1 MSDAKDEC
9 PHGLSRLALAE
20 VGMECPECR
29 GRNRVTLTIEWMAAL
44 AKLGVKGGLDIT
56 IEAAP
61 DEWAAWEKLASN
73 GGLEVAGPTWL
84 LEMWGP
90 AGILLHVVKHEA
102 PTT

>member
-9 PHGLSRLALAE
+9 PHGLSRPALAE

-29 GRNRVTLTIEWMAAL
+29 GRNRVTLTLEWMVAL
-44 AKLGVKGGLDIT
+44 AKLGVKGGLDVT

-61 DEWAAWEKLASN
+61 DEWVQWLA
-73 GGLEVAGPTWL
+73 LARPTDARGVML

-90 AGILLHVVKHEA
+90 AGIRLCVVKHEA